1 MAQVWLAIGGT
12 LALLALLEGGARLV
26 VASRPR
32 PVDPRAQADSYPA
45 EPWVAALFDEH
56 ARSARMRWEPYV
68 YWRRLPFAGRY
79 INVDEHGL
87 RRTWQPPAA
96 AGRRLFF
103 FGGSAAWGTGV
114 RDDQT
119 IASQLARYL
128 AAAGAP
134 VQVVNFGET
143 GYVSTQQVIALLR
156 QLQTGSV
163 PGLVVMYMGGT
174 DVASAQLNGEAGLP
188 NNEANRVREF
198 NLLHHARR
206 LVPEALRVVAARSA
220 LLQLFGFRGGK
231 ASALRTAPTPPPRV
245 AEALAKEVEANLRA
259 VEALGASY
267 RFGCLFVW
275 EPSIFFKRRLTAYE
289 AGWAARFAGTRSWS
303 LDVDERVRR
312 DWATRGN
319 VLYLGDLF
327 AAEAAPRFID
337 QSHPGEVGDGE
348 IAAAIGRALVARGGL
363 RSLRD

>member
-1 MAQVWLAIGGT
+1 LAQVWLAVGGT
-12 LALLALLEGGARLV
+12 LVLLALLEGGARLV
-26 VASRPR
+26 VAARPR
-32 PVDPRAQADSYPA
+32 PVDPRVQADAYPA
-45 EPWVAALFDEH
+45 EPWVAELYDEH
-56 ARSARMRWEPYV
+56 ARSARMRWESYV
-68 YWRRLPFAGRY
+68 YWRRLPFVGRY

-87 RRTWQPPAA
+87 RRTWQPTTVPP
-96 AGRRLFF
+96 RRLFF

-143 GYVSTQQVIALLR
+143 GYVSTQLVITLLR
-156 QLQTGSV
+156 QLQMGSV
-163 PGLVVMYMGGT
+163 PDVVVMYMGGT

-188 NNEANRVREF
+188 NNESHRVREF

-206 LVPEALRVVAARSA
+206 LMPEALRVAAARSA
-220 LLQLFGFRGGK
+220 LFQLCGFRGG
-231 ASALRTAPTPPPRV
+231 AEAGLRTAPTPAPRV
-245 AEALAKEVEANLRA
+245 AEALEREVEANLRA

-267 RFGCLFVW
+267 HFGCLFVW

-289 AGWAARFAGTRSWS
+289 AGWAARFAGTRSWFR
-303 LDVDERVRR
+303 DVDERVRR
-312 DWATRGN
+312 DWAARAD

-348 IAAAIGRALVARGGL
+348 IAAAIGRVLVARRKPQG
-363 RSLRD
+363 